1 MGRSPVSEALQTQ
14 QGRMDA
20 SLSPRALGAFS
31 VGQEHIKSAPETG
44 EAMGEV
50 TREREQ
56 SPTGHKHWVPG
67 ILGLQPSSTRSR
79 DSGWGLLP
87 LWFPSVSLPSV
98 G

>member
-1 MGRSPVSEALQTQ
+1 MGRSPASEALQTQ
-14 QGRMDA
+14 QGCMDA